1 MTSLSFPMKNEWL
14 SDYYRV
20 AVSMKAFVQAQRG
33 YSILDNRDYEELL
46 ERLLDRVS
54 SEAVA
59 TVPPVE
65 GKLAGVAV
73 SLRVEEGNRMVF
85 RMEKVG

>member
-1 MTSLSFPMKNEWL
+1 M
-14 SDYYRV
+14 
-20 AVSMKAFVQAQRG
+20 
-33 YSILDNRDYEELL
+33 DNRDYEELL

-65 GKLAGVAV
+65 GELAGVAV